1 MPAGGIGWMPFSD
14 RRRWIVSKAS
24 CALLLSA
31 TIVVGGG
38 IIVSAAD
45 AQSQTQQP
53 QQQQTQPQQTQP
65 QQPFQQLPQY
75 RQSQQQ
81 DLDRIWEMHKQQ
93 TRARIAG
100 AVQQLRSACQDELR
114 KFCSTV
120 TPGEGRLLLCMQAHQ
135 DKIDRQCEL
144 ALLETSRNIGKA
156 VSQIETFAQVCWPD
170 IQVHCSGTG
179 GSITQCV
186 IDNRSSLSPACR
198 AMVAAMA
205 PDPATQQGQQP
216 GQAQQGQ
223 QPTMIGLAIHSAD
236 GMMLGHVTG
245 LKRRPDGSLEAIEAE
260 LGTPLGLGSVGVLI
274 SPSDLRW
281 KGDGIELQ
289 MIAEQVRTILQ
300 GRRRQ

>member
-1 MPAGGIGWMPFSD
+1 MPADGIGWMPFSD

-38 IIVSAAD
+38 IVSAAD
-45 AQSQTQQP
+45 AQSQTQQ
-53 QQQQTQPQQTQP
+53 QQQTQPQQP
-65 QQPFQQLPQY
+65 LQQLPPQY
-75 RQSQQQ
+75 RQSQ

-100 AVQQLRSACQDELR
+100 AVQQLRTACQDELR

-179 GSITQCV
+179 GSISQCV
-186 IDNRSSLSPACR
+186 IDHRSSLSPACR

-205 PDPATQQGQQP
+205 PSPATQQGQQP
-216 GQAQQGQ
+216 GQAQQGR
-223 QPTMIGLAIHSAD
+223 QPSMIGLAIHSAD

-274 SPSDLRW
+274 SPGDLRW

-289 MIAEQVRTILQ
+289 MIADQVRTILQ
-300 GRRRQ
+300 GQRRQ

>member
-31 TIVVGGG
+31 TLVVGGG
-38 IIVSAAD
+38 IVSAAD
-45 AQSQTQQP
+45 AQSQTQQ
-53 QQQQTQPQQTQP
+53 QQQPL
-65 QQPFQQLPQY
+65 QQLPPQY
-75 RQSQQQ
+75 RQSQ

-100 AVQQLRSACQDELR
+100 AVQQLRTACQDELG

-120 TPGEGRLLLCMQAHQ
+120 TPGQGRLLLCMQAHQ
-135 DKIDRQCEL
+135 DKIGRQCEL

-156 VSQIETFAQVCWPD
+156 VSQIETFAEICWAD
-170 IQVHCSGTG
+170 IQAYCSGTG
-179 GSITQCV
+179 GSIAQCV

-205 PDPATQQGQQP
+205 PAPATQQGQQP

-274 SPSDLRW
+274 SPGDLRW

-289 MIAEQVRTILQ
+289 MVAEQVRTILQ